1 MHTSKQI
8 SLNDFL
14 IVDEKKGVEID
25 FDSFC
30 PDYYS
35 RDRIAIVNPFCNQG
49 LLGGSRTIFAFTA
62 AFYESLRSKQEPF
75 FNYPQHFTLFIGGEN
90 PIPAEDCKPWTMLD
104 VWPDSQ
110 WLHCAN
116 NVNSII
122 QTLFKL
128 QVNRIIWPSEWKP
141 MNSLTKLSDSL
152 QKILLNRI
160 DNVFFYNSKTSET
173 RISISGK
180 SYDLWHE
187 AMSYAID
194 LQFDEQSCDYL
205 HTGQPETL
213 FSLCGLKTESF

>member
-1 MHTSKQI
+1 MHTSKKI
-8 SLNDFL
+8 SLNDFF
-14 IVDEKKGVEID
+14 IFDENKSVEID

-30 PDYYS
+30 PNYHS
-35 RDRIAIVNPFCNQG
+35 RDRIAIVNPFCNEG

-62 AFYESLRSKQEPF
+62 AFYESLRSKQKSF

-90 PIPAEDCKPWTMLD
+90 PIPEKDCKPWTMLD

-110 WLHCAN
+110 WLHCEN
-116 NVNSII
+116 NVNSIM

-141 MNSLTKLSDSL
+141 TDSLKKLSDSL

-160 DNVFFYNSKTSET
+160 DNVFYYNSKTSET

-180 SYDLWHE
+180 SHELWQE
-187 AMSYAID
+187 AMSYALG
-194 LQFDEQSCDYL
+194 LQFDEQWCDCL
-205 HTGQPETL
+205 HNGQPETL
-213 FSLCGLKTESF
+213 FSLCGLKTKLS